1 MDGSK
6 RPIMALSNIRIV
18 LVRPTHPGN
27 VGATARAMKNMA
39 LRSLYLI
46 EPEKFP
52 SPLAM
57 DRAAGADDVLQDAV
71 ICASLDEAIR
81 DCHLVLGTTARQRRI
96 EWPALDPADGARR
109 LVEAAQLGP
118 VALLFGQERTG
129 LLNSEL
135 DRCHIMVTIPADK
148 EYSSLNLASAVQILA
163 YEIYRATLAGKHPE
177 PLEPGAG
184 RAVSDEDMQRFYRH
198 MEEVLQ
204 QIGFLDPANPRRL
217 MRRLMR
223 LFNRV
228 TLDHNEMNILRGIL
242 TAVQQRCEKLDKNN
256 QE

>member
-1 MDGSK
+1 MGGTK
-6 RPIMALSNIRIV
+6 RPIMTLSNIRIV

-52 SPLAM
+52 SPLAT

-109 LVEAAQLGP
+109 LVDAAQQGP

-135 DRCHIMVTIPADK
+135 DRCHSMVTIPTDK
-148 EYSSLNLASAVQILA
+148 EFSSLNLASAVQILA
-163 YEIYRATLAGKHPE
+163 YEIYRATLAGKQPE
-177 PLEPGAG
+177 ATEPRAG
-184 RAVSDEDMQRFYRH
+184 HAVSDEDMQRFYRH
-198 MEEVLQ
+198 MQEVMQ
-204 QIGFLDPANPRRL
+204 QIGFLDPDNPRRL

-228 TLDHNEMNILRGIL
+228 VLDHNEMNILRGIL
-242 TAVQQRCEKLDKNN
+242 TAVQRQREKLDKNN